1 VTSAAQV
8 QAAAGQVDRLDIL
21 VNNAGVFLA
30 DDLSDRAA
38 LDRHLA
44 VNLFGTW
51 GVTQAV
57 LPLLTRSQGA
67 IVNNVSI
74 MALAPLPRTP
84 AYSISKA
91 AAFSLTQS
99 LRALLARRGGQGAR
113 APERGPRPGRAVRPE
128 QRGSGGLRWRSG
140 SCRRRSLPWSVQA
153 AERPAARDGRGRCP
167 TR

>member
-1 VTSAAQV
+1 VAAD
-8 QAAAGQVDRLDIL
+8 AADPTVAGQLIDAHHPRTLVL

-57 LPLLTRSQGA
+57 LPLLTRSQGT

-113 APERGPRPGRAVRPE
+113 APERGPRPGRARPVLS
-128 QRGSGGLRWRSG
+128 SGA
-140 SCRRRSLPWSVQA
+140 VV
-153 AERPAARDGRGRCP
+153 D
-167 TR
+167 